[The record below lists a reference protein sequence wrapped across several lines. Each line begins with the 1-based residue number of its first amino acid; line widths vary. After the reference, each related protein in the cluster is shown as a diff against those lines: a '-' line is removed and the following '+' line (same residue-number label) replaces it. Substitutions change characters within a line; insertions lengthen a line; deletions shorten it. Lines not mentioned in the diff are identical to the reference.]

1 MKSLKFTGKMEK
13 IKAKWTQV
21 SLKNVLKVKDR
32 NYLGVL
38 IYLTGKFSYLLI
50 AIGLALGGEGTLI
63 KEKNSQ

>member
-1 MKSLKFTGKMEK
+1 MKSLKFTGEMEK